1 MLPAGSR
8 LHTSEE
14 FAAVVRLG
22 RRSASPR
29 MVVHLLTGHPGAQ
42 SDQAPSDQA
51 PRVGFVVS
59 GKVGNAV
66 VRHRVTRRL
75 RALMRPQLAGLPA
88 GTDVVVRALPAAAS
102 ASSAELGVDL
112 RAALAGALRKSR
124 SARAQSRAVGAGR

>member
-1 MLPAGSR
+1 M
-8 LHTSEE
+8 
-14 FAAVVRLG
+14 
-22 RRSASPR
+22 
-29 MVVHLLTGHPGAQ
+29 
-42 SDQAPSDQA
+42 
-51 PRVGFVVS
+51 GFVVS

-102 ASSAELGVDL
+102 ASSAELGPDL